1 MPVGDLEEGTDIAA
15 VAEKY
20 ISMSPLH
27 LDLTDYRSIAKL
39 EEIAAE
45 LESRDARSLE
55 QAKP

>member
-1 MPVGDLEEGTDIAA
+1 
-15 VAEKY
+15 
-20 ISMSPLH
+20 MSPLH